1 MQYVGLLAYITVH
14 KVTQLHIRTHVFR
27 IYSLLSCSVAAT
39 AAAVAGDDT
48 GLNAVSM
55 QCKNATGS
63 ITATEI
69 LSYGGLWGS
78 WSAVSNCPG
87 FTYAVAVALRVLPDQ
102 GSGDDIAADAVRLTC
117 SDNTTVLGT
126 PNALGLGTWGPTAR

>member
-1 MQYVGLLAYITVH
+1 MIFDSVVIVLLPDFA
-14 KVTQLHIRTHVFR
+14 
-27 IYSLLSCSVAAT
+27 VADAT
-39 AAAVAGDDT
+39 AVAGDDT

-55 QCKNATGS
+55 QCKNTSGS

-78 WSAVSNCPG
+78 WSTLSSCPG
-87 FTYAVAVALRVLPDQ
+87 STYAVAVALRVLPDQ